1 MQFNWLVS
9 IWWGTLVVKGLK
21 YEPIH
26 SIPSKNIRKPVVFFR
41 GYKMETLARNV
52 LKTFLLPQWC
62 NWSILQFL
70 KKSSYPKLLTTH
82 FMPLISFYTSWKY
95 QKTRGFLMFSGG
107 RKKDRGMKWVK
118 YYEKHKK
125 HKKAKVF
132 RRYRN
137 GTLA

>member
-1 MQFNWLVS
+1 MMQLINFAILEKKQLPEVAHNPFHATDLF
-9 IWWGTLVVKGLK
+9 LYLLK
-21 YEPIH
+21 
-26 SIPSKNIRKPVVFFR
+26 
-41 GYKMETLARNV
+41 
-52 LKTFLLPQWC
+52 
-62 NWSILQFL
+62 
-70 KKSSYPKLLTTH
+70 
-82 FMPLISFYTSWKY
+82 ISENQRFS
-95 QKTRGFLMFSGG
+95 MFSGG